1 MRQHGRSGRH
11 EPHGR
16 VAVVTG
22 AARGLGRVIAAT
34 LADEG
39 YSLVLADVTDL
50 AGAAADVESRGVPA
64 WPSRTDVSSEPAV
77 RALADGAR
85 DRFGRVD
92 VLVNNAG
99 VSLLSPAE
107 ATTAQDW
114 RRVID
119 INLTGPFLLCR
130 EFGAQMLGAG
140 TGSIVNVA
148 SIAGLRGVADR
159 AAYNASKHGLVGLT
173 YTLAAEWGGRGVRVQ
188 RRLPGLD
195 QDRDGRGGSGQRRV
209 HRHRYRQS
217 GADGAIRLPG
227 GRRVGGRLPGGS
239 GPGRVHQ
246 RGGPAGGR
254 GLGGGRQLDL
264 AAAQG
269 PRYRKES
276 FVTTERPEPPLI
288 AGEREMMRGFL
299 NYHRATLAMKCD
311 DLSDEDLRRQS
322 SPPSTLSLLGL
333 VQHMAEVERTWF
345 RRVINGEDIPFI
357 WSDKGDFQEAYDAS
371 KGTRAE
377 AFAIWE
383 AEMGHSRRIEQEAD
397 SLDVTGY
404 MAKWGEDVSL
414 RLVMHHMIHE
424 YARHNGHADFLR
436 EAIDGTVGA

>member
-1 MRQHGRSGRH
+1 M
-11 EPHGR
+11 
-16 VAVVTG
+16 
-22 AARGLGRVIAAT
+22 
-34 LADEG
+34 
-39 YSLVLADVTDL
+39 
-50 AGAAADVESRGVPA
+50 
-64 WPSRTDVSSEPAV
+64 
-77 RALADGAR
+77 
-85 DRFGRVD
+85 
-92 VLVNNAG
+92 
-99 VSLLSPAE
+99 
-107 ATTAQDW
+107 
-114 RRVID
+114 
-119 INLTGPFLLCR
+119 
-130 EFGAQMLGAG
+130 
-140 TGSIVNVA
+140 
-148 SIAGLRGVADR
+148 
-159 AAYNASKHGLVGLT
+159 
-173 YTLAAEWGGRGVRVQ
+173 
-188 RRLPGLD
+188 
-195 QDRDGRGGSGQRRV
+195 
-209 HRHRYRQS
+209 
-217 GADGAIRLPG
+217 
-227 GRRVGGRLPGGS
+227 
-239 GPGRVHQ
+239 
-246 RGGPAGGR
+246 
-254 GLGGGRQLDL
+254 
-264 AAAQG
+264 
-269 PRYRKES
+269 
-276 FVTTERPEPPLI
+276 TTERPEPPLI